1 MDNSYN
7 SILNRLKDKVQSSA
21 SKLEGSFTFDN
32 LSSVANELAKFYSY
46 DVTTLLDRIHVYT
59 ATGEDLDK
67 LGKFEHNIQRL
78 EATYEEATF
87 KIFGDTGKTI
97 NDGMGIKSEDTEVI
111 FYIKG
116 DYIIGASGTATV
128 TGIAAGKGSGYRLY
142 PGAKLKFLEKYTGLT
157 RVEIDTISSGG
168 YDRESDENYRKR
180 IHEAEANVVGYGNI
194 SWYKA
199 TAKSVAG
206 VDKVKVIDLARGPG
220 TVDVLIVAKGNEAAN
235 EALIKKVKDVI
246 ESQRLAGADVL
257 VKAANTY
264 PIDINATIRIKAGVN
279 IEDIKKTFNKALNT
293 YFSELDFDTSLK
305 PRVSYAKILG
315 LLLNIANVTDVDNMI
330 INKRTESIDIEP
342 GSFPII
348 SGINI
353 GVSV

>member
-7 SILNRLKDKVQSSA
+7 AILYRLKEKIQNPA
-21 SKLEGSFTFDN
+21 SKIEGSFTYDN

-46 DVTTLLDRIHVYT
+46 EVGTLLDRIHVDT
-59 ATGEDLDK
+59 ATGEDLDR

-78 EATYEEATF
+78 EATYEEAVF
-87 KIFGDTGKTI
+87 KIYGEKGKTVA
-97 NDGMGIKSEDTEVI
+97 DGTGIKSEDTGVI
-111 FYIKG
+111 FYVRG
-116 DYIIGASGTATV
+116 DYIIGDSGVVMA

-142 PGAKLKFLEKYTGLT
+142 PGAKLKFLERYTGLT
-157 RVEIDTISSGG
+157 KVEIDTASSGG
-168 YDRESDENYRKR
+168 YDRESDESYRKR

-194 SWYKA
+194 AWYKA

-206 VDKVKVIDLARGPG
+206 VGKVKVIDLARGPG

-246 ESQRLAGADVL
+246 ESQRLAGANVL

-264 PIDINATIRIKAGVN
+264 PIDINATIRVKAGVN
-279 IEDIKKTFNKALNT
+279 IEDVKTAFKTALNA
-293 YFSELDFDTSLK
+293 YFSDLDFDTSLK
-305 PRVSYAKILG
+305 QRISYAKILG

-330 INKRTESIDIEP
+330 MNKRTESIDIEP

-353 GVSV
+353 GVAV

>member
-46 DVTTLLDRIHVYT
+46 DVTTLLDRIHVDT

-87 KIFGDTGKTI
+87 KIFGDTGKAI
-97 NDGMGIKSEDTEVI
+97 NDGMGIKSEDTEIV

-116 DYIIGASGTATV
+116 DYIIGTSGTATV

-142 PGAKLKFLEKYTGLT
+142 PGAKLKFLERYIGLT
-157 RVEIDTISSGG
+157 RVEIDTASSGG
-168 YDRESDENYRKR
+168 YDRENDESYRKR

-194 SWYKA
+194 AWYKM

-206 VDKVKVIDLARGPG
+206 VDKVKVIDIARGPG
-220 TVDVLIVAKGNEAAN
+220 TVDVIIVAEGNNVAN

-246 ESQRLAGADVL
+246 ESNRLAGADVQ

-264 PIDINATIRIKAGVN
+264 PINISATIRIKDETYL
-279 IEDIKKTFNKALNT
+279 EDVKTSFKKALNT
-293 YFSELDFDTSLK
+293 YFSDLDFDTSLK
-305 PRVSYAKILG
+305 QRVSYAKILNI
-315 LLLNIANVTDVDNMI
+315 LLTMPNVIDVDTMM
-330 INKRTESIDIEP
+330 INKSNTSIDVEP
-342 GSFPII
+342 GSFPIATM
-348 SGINI
+348 INI
-353 GVSV
+353 EVAK

>member
-46 DVTTLLDRIHVYT
+46 DVTTLLDRIHVDT

-67 LGKFEHNIQRL
+67 LGKFEHNIQRI

-87 KIFGDTGKTI
+87 KVYGDVGRAVT
-97 NDGMGIKSEDTEVI
+97 DGIGIKSEDTEVL

-116 DYIIGASGTATV
+116 DYIIGASGMVAV

-157 RVEIDTISSGG
+157 KVEIDTISSGG

-194 SWYKA
+194 AWYKM

-246 ESQRLAGADVL
+246 ESNRLAGADVL

-264 PIDINATIRIKAGVN
+264 PIDINATIRVKAGVN
-279 IEDIKKTFNKALNT
+279 IEDVKTAFKTALNA
-293 YFSELDFDTSLK
+293 YFSDLDFDTSLK
-305 PRVSYAKILG
+305 QRISYAKILG

-330 INKRTESIDIEP
+330 MNKRTESIDIEP

-353 GVSV
+353 GVAV

>member
-1 MDNSYN
+1 MY
-7 SILNRLKDKVQSSA
+7 
-21 SKLEGSFTFDN
+21 G
-32 LSSVANELAKFYSY
+32 
-46 DVTTLLDRIHVYT
+46 DVGRAVT
-59 ATGEDLDK
+59 
-67 LGKFEHNIQRL
+67 
-78 EATYEEATF
+78 
-87 KIFGDTGKTI
+87 
-97 NDGMGIKSEDTEVI
+97 DGIGIKSEDTEVL

-116 DYIIGASGTATV
+116 DYIIGTSGVVTV
-128 TGIAAGKGSGYRLY
+128 TAIAAGKGSGYRLY
-142 PGAKLKFLEKYTGLT
+142 PGAKLKVLEKYTGLT
-157 RVEIDTISSGG
+157 KVEIDTISSGG

-194 SWYKA
+194 AWYKM

-235 EALIKKVKDVI
+235 EALIKKVKDAI
-246 ESQRLAGADVL
+246 ESNRLAGADVL

-264 PIDINATIRIKAGVN
+264 PIDINTTIRIKAGAN
-279 IEDIKKTFNKALNT
+279 IEDIKKAFNRALNT

-305 PRVSYAKILG
+305 QRVSYAKILG

-353 GVSV
+353 GVAV

>member
-46 DVTTLLDRIHVYT
+46 NVTTLLDRIHVDT

-87 KIFGDTGKTI
+87 KVYGDVGRAVT
-97 NDGMGIKSEDTEVI
+97 DGIGIKSEDTEVL

-116 DYIIGASGTATV
+116 DYIIGASGMVAV

-157 RVEIDTISSGG
+157 KVEIDTISSGG

-180 IHEAEANVVGYGNI
+180 IHEAEENVVGYGNI
-194 SWYKA
+194 AWYKM

-246 ESQRLAGADVL
+246 ESNRLAGANVL

-264 PIDINATIRIKAGVN
+264 PIDINATIRIKAGAN
-279 IEDIKKTFNKALNT
+279 IEDIKKAFNRALNT

-305 PRVSYAKILG
+305 QRVSYAKILG

-330 INKRTESIDIEP
+330 MNKRTESIDIEP

-353 GVSV
+353 GVAV

>member
-46 DVTTLLDRIHVYT
+46 DVTTLLDRIHVDT

-67 LGKFEHNIQRL
+67 LGKFEHNIQRI

-87 KIFGDTGKTI
+87 KVYGDVGRAVT
-97 NDGMGIKSEDTEVI
+97 DGIGIKSEDTEVL

-116 DYIIGASGTATV
+116 DYIIGTSGVVTV
-128 TGIAAGKGSGYRLY
+128 TAIAAGKGSGYRLY

-157 RVEIDTISSGG
+157 KVEIDTISSGG

-194 SWYKA
+194 AWYKM

-235 EALIKKVKDVI
+235 EALIKKVRDVI
-246 ESQRLAGADVL
+246 ESNRLAGANVL

-264 PIDINATIRIKAGVN
+264 PIDINATIRIKAGAN
-279 IEDIKKTFNKALNT
+279 IEDIKKTFNRALNT

-305 PRVSYAKILG
+305 QRVSYAKILG

-353 GVSV
+353 GVAV

>member
-1 MDNSYN
+1 MDNSY
-7 SILNRLKDKVQSSA
+7 SAILYRLKEKIQNPA
-21 SKLEGSFTFDN
+21 SKIEGSFTYDN
-32 LSSVANELAKFYSY
+32 LSSVSNELAKFYSY
-46 DVTTLLDRIHVYT
+46 EVGTLLDRIHVDT

-67 LGKFEHNIQRL
+67 LGKFEHNIQRI

-87 KIFGDTGKTI
+87 KVYGDVGRAVT
-97 NDGMGIKSEDTEVI
+97 DGIGIKSEDTEVL

-116 DYIIGASGTATV
+116 DYIIGTSGVVTV
-128 TGIAAGKGSGYRLY
+128 TAIAAGKGSGYRLY

-157 RVEIDTISSGG
+157 KVEIDTISSGG

-194 SWYKA
+194 AWYKM
-199 TAKSVAG
+199 TAKSIAG

-220 TVDVLIVAKGNEAAN
+220 TVDVLIVAKGNEVAN

-246 ESQRLAGADVL
+246 ESQRLAGANVL

-264 PIDINATIRIKAGVN
+264 PIDINATIRIKAGAN
-279 IEDIKKTFNKALNT
+279 IEDIKKTFNRALNT

-305 PRVSYAKILG
+305 QRVSYAKILG
-315 LLLNIANVTDVDNMI
+315 LLLNISNVTDVDNMI

>member
-7 SILNRLKDKVQSSA
+7 AILYRLKEKIQNPA
-21 SKLEGSFTFDN
+21 SKIEGSFTYDN

-46 DVTTLLDRIHVYT
+46 EVGTLLDRIHVDT
-59 ATGEDLDK
+59 ATGEDLDR

-78 EATYEEATF
+78 EATYEEAVF
-87 KIFGDTGKTI
+87 KIYGEKGKTVA
-97 NDGMGIKSEDTEVI
+97 DGTGIKSEDTGVI
-111 FYIKG
+111 FYVRG
-116 DYIIGASGTATV
+116 DYIIGDSGVVMA

-142 PGAKLKFLEKYTGLT
+142 PGAKLKFLERYTGLT
-157 RVEIDTISSGG
+157 KVEIDTASSGG
-168 YDRESDENYRKR
+168 YDRESDESYRKR

-194 SWYKA
+194 AWYKA

-206 VDKVKVIDLARGPG
+206 VGKVKVIDLARGPG
-220 TVDVLIVAKGNEAAN
+220 TVDVLIVAEGNEAAN
-235 EALIKKVKDVI
+235 EALVKKVKDVI
-246 ESQRLAGADVL
+246 ESQRLAGANVL

-264 PIDINATIRIKAGVN
+264 PIDINATIRIKAGAN
-279 IEDIKKTFNKALNT
+279 IEDVKTAFKAALNA
-293 YFSELDFDTSLK
+293 YFSDLDFDTSLK
-305 PRVSYAKILG
+305 QRISYAKILG

-330 INKRTESIDIEP
+330 MNKRTESIDIEP

-353 GVSV
+353 GVAV

>member
-7 SILNRLKDKVQSSA
+7 AILYRLKEKIQNPA
-21 SKLEGSFTFDN
+21 SKIEGSFTYDN

-46 DVTTLLDRIHVYT
+46 EVGTLLDRIHVDT
-59 ATGEDLDK
+59 ATGEDLDR
-67 LGKFEHNIQRL
+67 LGKFEHSIQRI

-87 KIFGDTGKTI
+87 KIFGDTGKAI

-116 DYIIGASGTATV
+116 DYIIGASGMVAV

-157 RVEIDTISSGG
+157 KVEIDTVSSGG

-194 SWYKA
+194 AWYKM
-199 TAKSVAG
+199 TAKSIAG

-246 ESQRLAGADVL
+246 ESQRLAGANVL
-257 VKAANTY
+257 VKSANTY
-264 PIDINATIRIKAGVN
+264 PIDINATIRIKAGAN
-279 IEDIKKTFNKALNT
+279 IEDVKTAFKTALNV
-293 YFSELDFDTSLK
+293 YFADLDFDTSLK
-305 PRVSYAKILG
+305 QRISYAKILG

-348 SGINI
+348 FGISI
-353 GVSV
+353 GVAV